1 MVNVPNRLII
11 PSPITDMMTSSHSF
25 YNYEDHM
32 DPCSN
37 PELLLLEEARSF
49 LINKLPIIA
58 TSAPCSYH
66 SAHGH
71 YLAKRAQASTAIP
84 SFPNSA
90 MDGYAFAYEDLA
102 KYQNLAITQKILAG
116 DTHQYKINAGE
127 CARIMTGAPMP
138 QGADT
143 VVMQEHT
150 QTQGTKLTV
159 TKRPKQHANV
169 RLAGDSI
176 AKDAIVAEQ
185 GERLNAAH
193 IGLLASIGTQQVEC
207 YQPITV
213 GIFSTGDEL
222 KAPGEI
228 LEFGQIYDSNRAM
241 LIAMLAHLP
250 VKVIDFGAIDDS
262 LENISNVLL
271 KANSQCDVILSS
283 AGVSVGTAD
292 FTKDALEKLGKIEF
306 WKVAMKPGKP
316 VAFGQLSDSYFF
328 GLPGNPVSAAVTFL
342 QLVKPALEKLGG
354 GNVQIQPQWQAKA
367 SAKFKKKP
375 GRTDF
380 QRAIANINAQG
391 QWEVKPVGSQSSA
404 SLLSFTQANCFAVI
418 ELERGDVEPGE
429 NITIEMFPALL
440 VM

>member
-1 MVNVPNRLII
+1 
-11 PSPITDMMTSSHSF
+11 
-25 YNYEDHM
+25 M

-58 TSAPCSYH
+58 TSAPCSYQC
-66 SAHGH
+66 AHGH
-71 YLAKRAQASTAIP
+71 YLAKSAKAASAMP
-84 SFPNSA
+84 GFANSA
-90 MDGYAFAYEDLA
+90 MDGYAFAYKDLA
-102 KYQNLAITQKILAG
+102 THQSLTITQKILAG
-116 DTHQYKINAGE
+116 DTNQHKITSGE

-150 QTQGTKLTV
+150 QTNGSQLTLV
-159 TKRPKQHANV
+159 KPPKEHANV
-169 RLAGDSI
+169 RLPGDSI
-176 AKDAIVAEQ
+176 AEGATVAEQ
-185 GERLNAAH
+185 GDLLNAAH
-193 IGLLASIGTQQVEC
+193 IGLLASIGTAQVEC

-213 GIFSTGDEL
+213 GLFSTGDEL
-222 KAPGEI
+222 KAPGEP
-228 LEFGQIYDSNRAM
+228 LQFGQIYDSNRAM
-241 LIAMLAHLP
+241 LTAMLERLP
-250 VKVIDFGAIDDS
+250 VKIIDFGAIDDS
-262 LENISNVLL
+262 LEHISDVLL
-271 KANSQCDVILSS
+271 KANEQCDVIISS

-316 VAFGQLSDSYFF
+316 FAFGQLSDSYFF

-354 GNVQIQPQWQAKA
+354 GKVQLQPQWQAKA

-380 QRAIANINAQG
+380 QRAIASVNSEG
-391 QWEVKPVGSQSSA
+391 QWEVKPIGSQSSA
-404 SLLSFTQANCFAVI
+404 SLLSFTQANCFAVL
-418 ELERGDVEPGE
+418 ELERGAIEPGE
-429 NITIEMFPALL
+429 NVTIEMFPALL
-440 VM
+440 TL